1 MTVYNYKGV
10 NSSGK
15 AVRSTFDADSQR
27 ALKDAL
33 RRKGI
38 YVTEIWE
45 GEKKAGNIGQVEI
58 NFGKLLT
65 DRVGLKDIAI
75 LTRMLAT
82 LLKAGIPLVEAL
94 NALVDQVDKES
105 LQAALDDIR
114 RKVNEGTSFAQALS
128 DHPKMF
134 DDLYI
139 NMVRAGESSGNLDV
153 VLSRLTEFL
162 DAQVELRGKVTG
174 AMVYPIIMGLLGTG
188 IVAFLFTFVIPKVTL
203 LFQDQDKAL
212 PLITEIMIGIS
223 SLFAGYWWL
232 MLILLALVVFG
243 FQRWRASEKGRA
255 IWDDFVLKVP
265 LFGGLI
271 RMVAIAR
278 FSKTLSTLLASGVPL
293 LTAMDIVKEI
303 LGNKTLIRVIE
314 EARLNIREGESIA
327 GPLRRSGQF
336 PPIVTHMISIGE
348 KAG

>member
-1 MTVYNYKGV
+1 M
-10 NSSGK
+10 
-15 AVRSTFDADSQR
+15 
-27 ALKDAL
+27 
-33 RRKGI
+33 
-38 YVTEIWE
+38 
-45 GEKKAGNIGQVEI
+45 
-58 NFGKLLT
+58 
-65 DRVGLKDIAI
+65 
-75 LTRMLAT
+75 
-82 LLKAGIPLVEAL
+82 
-94 NALVDQVDKES
+94 
-105 LQAALDDIR
+105 
-114 RKVNEGTSFAQALS
+114 
-128 DHPKMF
+128 
-134 DDLYI
+134 
-139 NMVRAGESSGNLDV
+139 

-348 KAG
+348 KAGQLEEMLENVSESYDQQVNMRIEALTTLLEPMMIVVMGVVVAFIVFSIMLPILQLNEGLV